1 MGFITWLHRY
11 CLTVILMDFR
21 AAGTT
26 TEALA
31 TLSLSQTHTSPAEK
45 LQHPSTDQE
54 ALLQVSLVATRITSE
69 ENDDAIVSPAQN
81 LNPEISAGNYEP
93 IRQGEGKAVFN
104 PELLYTG
111 VLLEDK
117 TELSSSI
124 NLLTPVNKYWTE
136 LPQNRFTP
144 VSLMPSSHF
153 LVTESVEEPFY
164 DPSQHAPGNN
174 LILSPQQQS
183 THGWDDLPA
192 REEANSVAS
201 RLSLSPPSGW
211 QWTSSQLPFDSEFLN
226 PVPTVELS
234 SSYWPTLDIKSLD
247 VKPTVLPS
255 LDLESKPPLGI
266 HQANY
271 SPGVELKNDYLL
283 KISLEEGAGVIPTRF
298 QQERSAKEEIP
309 DLASLL
315 PPLPSLKSMSTL
327 EKQDTVAYS
336 DNLAPTKDG
345 TLASSAS
352 TWPEYNH
359 EKSTDCTSS
368 MSLSPS
374 VQDVEAT
381 AHVPSYFLPSPPL
394 FITLHADWNSA
405 MSDWGIAWEVHI
417 YGVGSL
423 FGLVAFISLLSL
435 LCLPFRCPA
444 GCKFFIVLDLLLL
457 TVGCSRAFSLFYD
470 AYSHQER
477 LPAFVALLLYD
488 VTFPCL
494 TSSFGVVFLLLSL
507 RSKMQ
512 LSHSWFQHP
521 CVLAAV
527 VFLHFLVSVGAIVT
541 VDLLHQFPFLLVI
554 SQGVFV
560 IMAAILSI
568 SFFIF
573 YCLVKSDTML
583 IYDLKSSMLPTN
595 YLNRYPFV
603 ELADWSRATHTALF
617 SATFGLF
624 NAGLHLYAILHAL
637 GYGGTHIFSPWP
649 WWTFQLGFRLCELGM
664 SLPLALVGIYPVFCS
679 NETQRFRCWTK
690 FFCLSPSHV
699 TMKAPI
705 LSNDYQWAS
714 SQHEKLV
721 ICDTI
726 ARRNSE
732 FFPLYTVVEKHM
744 SFDEDI
750 DLTYHSSKSM
760 ENQGCDMNMKTGC
773 ESKTSSF
780 TSIQMDSDST
790 VDFRPPSPINLRRS
804 IDEALF
810 SEALIP
816 KSLFHGTALSSNFSL
831 NIKSPIIVDNS
842 VLKEKITDRGLYRTS
857 SCLEMETAQPR
868 ENDIL
873 NTSKPDTSVSSP
885 EKWRRGKSSSSS
897 LYKLSMDGSSLVLCS
912 SPEKVDYSSSFN
924 FEKKAYVSLPQTN
937 SSYVPQVPGLYQTL
951 PPPSQNSLD
960 CFSHQDTALQ
970 EEFVDIYR
978 QIDTLS
984 ISSDTIDL

>member
-1 MGFITWLHRY
+1 MGFITWLHHY
-11 CLTVILMDFR
+11 CLAVILIDFR
-21 AAGTT
+21 AVGATA
-26 TEALA
+26 EPLA
-31 TLSLSQTHTSPAEK
+31 TSSPFQTRTSPAEK
-45 LQHPSTDQE
+45 HQ
-54 ALLQVSLVATRITSE
+54 QVPLVASPTRSE
-69 ENDDAIVSPAQN
+69 KNDDAMVSPAQD
-81 LNPEISAGNYEP
+81 LNPENRAGNDEP
-93 IRQGEGKAVFN
+93 IGQEEGKSVFD
-104 PELLYTG
+104 PQPFFTG
-111 VLLEDK
+111 MLLEDK

-124 NLLTPVNKYWTE
+124 NLFTPVNKYWTE
-136 LPQNRFTP
+136 LPQNPFTS
-144 VSLMPSSHF
+144 VSLMPGSHF
-153 LVTESVEEPFY
+153 LITESVEEPSHGS
-164 DPSQHAPGNN
+164 SQHATGNN
-174 LILSPQQQS
+174 LIQFPWQQS
-183 THGWDDLPA
+183 THGKDDLPA
-192 REEANSVAS
+192 REEANSAAS

-211 QWTSSQLPFDSEFLN
+211 HRTSPQLPFDSEFLN

-234 SSYWPTLDIKSLD
+234 SSYRPILDINSLI
-247 VKPTVLPS
+247 VKPTILPT
-255 LDLESKPPLGI
+255 LDLESKPSLGI

-271 SPGVELKNDYLL
+271 SPEVELKNDYSLRS
-283 KISLEEGAGVIPTRF
+283 SLEEKAGKLPTHF
-298 QQERSAKEEIP
+298 QQERSSKEEVS
-309 DLASLL
+309 DLVSVLPLL
-315 PPLPSLKSMSTL
+315 SSLKPRNTL
-327 EKQDTVAYS
+327 EKQDTAACS
-336 DNLAPTKDG
+336 DNLAPTKDDAH
-345 TLASSAS
+345 ASSAS
-352 TWPEYNH
+352 TDYNR
-359 EKSTDCTSS
+359 EKSTGYTSS
-368 MSLSPS
+368 MTPSPTI
-374 VQDVEAT
+374 QDVEAT

-417 YGVGSL
+417 YGAGSL

-457 TVGCSRAFSLFYD
+457 TVGCSRAFCLFYD

-477 LPAFVALLLYD
+477 LPAFAALLLYD

-507 RSKMQ
+507 RSRMQ
-512 LSHSWFQHP
+512 FSHSWFQHP

-541 VDLLHQFPFLLVI
+541 VDLLHQFPFLLFI

-573 YCLVKSDTML
+573 YCLVKSDTVL

-595 YLNRYPFV
+595 YLNRCPFV
-603 ELADWSRATHTALF
+603 DLADWSRATHTALF

-649 WWTFQLGFRLCELGM
+649 WWAFQLGFRLCELGM

-679 NETQRFRCWTK
+679 NETPRFRCWTK

-726 ARRNSE
+726 AQSNSE
-732 FFPLYTVVEKHM
+732 FLPLYTVVEKHM

-760 ENQGCDMNMKTGC
+760 ETKGCDANMKRGC

-831 NIKSPIIVDNS
+831 NIKSPVILDNN

-857 SCLEMETAQPR
+857 SCLEMETMQPR
-868 ENDIL
+868 GHATL
-873 NTSKPDTSVSSP
+873 NISKPETAASSP
-885 EKWRRGKSSSSS
+885 EKWRGGNSSSSS
-897 LYKLSMDGSSLVLCS
+897 PYKLSMNGSSLVLCS
-912 SPEKVDYSSSFN
+912 SPEKFGCSSSFN
-924 FEKKAYVSLPQTN
+924 FEKKAYVNLSQTN
-937 SSYVPQVPGLYQTL
+937 PSYVPQVPGLYQTL
-951 PPPSQNSLD
+951 PPPSQDSLD
-960 CFSHQDTALQ
+960 FLSHQDTALQ
-970 EEFVDIYR
+970 EEFVDICR